1 MKNKSEKTKLPTGE
15 KNTQTESPKEIPMRR
30 IVIET
35 NGADIK
41 LVEANVAG
49 IIELVAILNA
59 VIGFVSKKPQ

>member
-1 MKNKSEKTKLPTGE
+1 MEEKSKEE
-15 KNTQTESPKEIPMRR
+15 KNEELKDLNIDIKKIPMRR